1 MPNAPVRHLNP
12 DTLPKPAGYSH
23 VVDAPIGGR
32 LVHVSGQVALDR
44 DGRLVGDGDFRAQAV
59 QAFENLR
66 NALAGAGAD
75 FGHVVK
81 INMFVLD
88 MANLLV
94 LREVR
99 DRSVNTA
106 APPASTLVEV
116 SRFFRN
122 GILFEVDAV
131 AVIPT

>member
-1 MPNAPVRHLNP
+1 MPNALRHLSP
-12 DTLPKPAGYSH
+12 ETLPNPAGYSH
-23 VVDAPIGGR
+23 VVDAPVSGR
-32 LVHVSGQVALDR
+32 LIHVAGQVGLDR

-59 QAFENLR
+59 QAFDNLR
-66 NALAGAGAD
+66 NALAAAGAD

-99 DRSVNTA
+99 DSYVNTA
-106 APPASTLVEV
+106 GPPASTLVEV
-116 SRFFRN
+116 SRFFRD
-122 GILFEVDAV
+122 GILFEIDAV